1 LDCRQ
6 EDWWFKMETNLT
18 TKQQLLVAATNL
30 LDQGGPSAVTLR
42 AVGDKVGVSQT
53 APYRHFRDKRDLLE
67 AIARESFN
75 EVSEILRNALRKTNS
90 PLGALRLAVEEYL
103 DLARR
108 YPLRHRL
115 LFDIAEEGGLEPEA
129 QRAFES
135 IQDLVVAAQRTG
147 ELHDGDPS
155 RISALICSTVHGL
168 AKLQRLG
175 EGKAA
180 SVLKDADALSMDFV
194 DLIAA
199 GSGEFSNLSGLN

>member
-1 LDCRQ
+1 
-6 EDWWFKMETNLT
+6 METNLT
-18 TKQQLLVAATNL
+18 TKQQLVVAATSL
-30 LDQGGPSAVTLR
+30 LDQGGPGAVTLR

-53 APYRHFRDKRDLLE
+53 APYRHFRDKRDLIE

-75 EVSEILRNALRKTNS
+75 EVSEILKNATRKTNS
-90 PLGALRLAVEEYL
+90 PLAALRLAVREYL

-135 IQDLVVAAQRTG
+135 IHDLVVAAQRAG
-147 ELHDGDPS
+147 ELRDGDPS
-155 RISALICSTVHGL
+155 KISALICSTAHGL

-175 EGKAA
+175 ERRA
-180 SVLKDADALSMDFV
+180 VTVMRDADALSMLFV
-194 DLIAA
+194 DLVA
-199 GSGEFSNLSGLN
+199 GKTEGSAKTNGLN

>member
-1 LDCRQ
+1 
-6 EDWWFKMETNLT
+6 M
-18 TKQQLLVAATNL
+18 
-30 LDQGGPSAVTLR
+30 TLR

-75 EVSEILRNALRKTNS
+75 EVSEILRKALRKTNS

-180 SVLKDADALSMDFV
+180 SVLKGADALSMHFV